1 MLLQK
6 LKILKKKIPDHD
18 KYVATAK
25 FNQFSFRVF
34 DDRLKQVILP
44 NKFFIA
50 DFITKAYF

>member
-34 DDRLKQVILP
+34 DDRLKQVI
-44 NKFFIA
+44 
-50 DFITKAYF
+50 